1 MLSQLE
7 KEAIFHKLV
16 NGSAIE
22 KNSAIQLIYEEFQP
36 VMYKKLRYQ
45 HQDLSESE
53 AQDIVQD
60 AFLKL
65 ATTSSKPQSAESLVS
80 WVITIAENTAI
91 DLFRKAYKKYEIPL
105 PEELD
110 VADEDLPLASPSS
123 PSMGSLVNE
132 FDVRDCVSN
141 GFIIFSKKFP
151 QNAAAISMSLD
162 NMAIVQIA
170 QVISRTEAAT
180 KQYIYEGKKKLAP
193 YIEHC
198 LDR

>member
-1 MLSQLE
+1 MLSQSE
-7 KEAIFHKLV
+7 KEAIFHKFV

-65 ATTSSKPQSAESLVS
+65 ATTTSKPKSAESLVS
-80 WVITIAENTAI
+80 WVMTITENTAI
-91 DLFRKAYKKYEIPL
+91 DLFKRAYKKYELPL
-105 PEELD
+105 PEEID
-110 VADEDLPLASPSS
+110 VSDDDPPVSPENALAT
-123 PSMGSLVNE
+123 E
-132 FDVRDCVSN
+132 FDVQDCVSK
-141 GFIIFSKKFP
+141 GLIIFSHKFP

-162 NMAIVQIA
+162 NMAIVEIA
-170 QVISRTEAAT
+170 EVMSRTEAAT
-180 KQYIYEGKKKLAP
+180 KQYIYESKKKLAP

-198 LDR
+198 LEK

>member
-45 HQDLSESE
+45 YQYLSESE

-65 ATTSSKPQSAESLVS
+65 ATTTSQPKSAESLVS
-80 WVITIAENTAI
+80 WVITIAENTAL
-91 DLFRKAYKKYEIPL
+91 DLFKRAYKKYEIPL
-105 PEELD
+105 PEEVD
-110 VADEDLPLASPSS
+110 FSDDDPPASP
-123 PSMGSLVNE
+123 GNALATE
-132 FDVRDCVSN
+132 FDVQDCVSK
-141 GFIIFSKKFP
+141 GLIVFSQKFP
-151 QNAAAISMSLD
+151 QNAAAISMSLY
-162 NMAIVQIA
+162 NMAIVEIA
-170 QVISRTEAAT
+170 EVISRTEAAT
-180 KQYIYEGKKKLAP
+180 KQYIYESKKKLAP

-198 LDR
+198 LEK

>member
-7 KEAIFHKLV
+7 KEVIFHKFV
-16 NGSAIE
+16 DGSVIE

-45 HQDLSESE
+45 YHKLSEDE

-65 ATTSSKPQSAESLVS
+65 ATTSSKPKSAESLVS
-80 WVITIAENTAI
+80 WVISIAENTAL
-91 DLFRKAYKKYEIPL
+91 DLFKRAYKEYEIPL

-110 VADEDLPLASPSS
+110 VIDDESP
-123 PSMGSLVNE
+123 GSLRNTLATE
-132 FDVRDCVSN
+132 FDVQDCVSK
-141 GFIIFSKKFP
+141 GLIIFSHKFP
-151 QNAAAISMSLD
+151 QSATAISMSLD
-162 NMAIVQIA
+162 NMAIVEIA
-170 QVISRTEAAT
+170 EVIFRTEAAT
-180 KQYIYEGKKKLAP
+180 KQFIYESKKKLAP

-198 LDR
+198 LEK

>member
-1 MLSQLE
+1 MFSQLE
-7 KEAIFHKLV
+7 KETIFHKLV
-16 NGSAIE
+16 NGNVIE

-45 HQDLSESE
+45 HQKLSESE

-65 ATTSSKPQSAESLVS
+65 TTTTSKPQSAESLAS

-105 PEELD
+105 PEE
-110 VADEDLPLASPSS
+110 ADISVEDTPSS
-123 PSMGSLVNE
+123 FVDPIAAE
-132 FDVRDCVSN
+132 FDVRDCFSR

-151 QNAAAISMSLD
+151 QNAAVISMSLD

-170 QVISRTEAAT
+170 QVIFRTEAAT

-193 YIEHC
+193 FIEHC
-198 LDR
+198 LER